1 MRVDGLLPL
10 VQHRRRYVRNA
21 LAVSTRLKQEVSNVQ
36 SSIIHTALFVEHVP
50 AASLFPMLGRRHAHC
65 LVPRGT
71 VLPGKVLRHAQPA
84 PLVSIPSRLM
94 KLVHP
99 TVIYVAQVIIPTGV
113 RPSAVLARGESS
125 LPVLV

>member
-1 MRVDGLLPL
+1 M
-10 VQHRRRYVRNA
+10 QHRRRYARNA
-21 LAVSTRLKQEVSNVQ
+21 LAVSIRLKQEVSNVQ

-113 RPSAVLARGESS
+113 RPSAVLARVESS